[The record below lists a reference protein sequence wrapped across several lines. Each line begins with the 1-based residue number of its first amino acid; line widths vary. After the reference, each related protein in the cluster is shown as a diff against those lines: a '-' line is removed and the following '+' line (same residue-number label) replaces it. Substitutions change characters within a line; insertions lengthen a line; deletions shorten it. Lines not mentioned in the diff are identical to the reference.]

1 MPIRNIARFA
11 KSLWTLVVFG
21 SLAPS
26 LLFGQATTSG
36 TIVGHVRGPGG
47 VSVPG
52 ATVQLAN
59 PQTGERKETWTDESG
74 NYTFSGLNPG
84 DYRLEVSLVGF
95 RPDSRDPVPVTPRKE
110 LTVNVALVFALPEDS
125 APQPAQATG
134 RATPTPATLP
144 GQRRGDLANPGDA
157 ENSLGNGARAG
168 AGVGAVRIAEGAGLE
183 NPVSAESSVEG
194 VDTSASAANSFSP
207 PQI

>member
-1 MPIRNIARFA
+1 MLRNIRRFA
-11 KSLWTLVVFG
+11 KPLWTLVVFG

-36 TIVGHVRGPGG
+36 TVVGHVRGPGG

-52 ATVQLAN
+52 ATVQLTN

-84 DYRLEVSLVGF
+84 NYRLDVSLVGF
-95 RPDSRDPVPVTPRKE
+95 RPDSREPVPVTPGKE
-110 LTVNVALVFALPEDS
+110 LKVNVALVFALPEDVT
-125 APQPAQATG
+125 PQPAQATG

-144 GQRRGDLANPGDA
+144 GERRGGLANLGDL
-157 ENSLGNGARAG
+157 ENSLGNGHKQFPPSIYYHRMQG
-168 AGVGAVRIAEGAGLE
+168 TVI
-183 NPVSAESSVEG
+183 SS
-194 VDTSASAANSFSP
+194 SP
-207 PQI
+207 PCFSNHPRETRFIWIQCASRQVNPD